1 MENGDTKRSRR
12 VWRKGGTGNLT
23 FSYLGKDD
31 GGGGPPRGPENSIWL
46 ILAIYELG
54 NI

>member
-31 GGGGPPRGPENSIWL
+31 GGWVGHPEVQKIQF
-46 ILAIYELG
+46 G
-54 NI
+54 